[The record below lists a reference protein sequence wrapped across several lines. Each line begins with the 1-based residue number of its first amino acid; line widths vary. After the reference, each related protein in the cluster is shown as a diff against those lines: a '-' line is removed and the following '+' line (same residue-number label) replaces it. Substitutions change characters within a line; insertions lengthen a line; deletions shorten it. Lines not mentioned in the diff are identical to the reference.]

1 MALPV
6 LIAPSILSADMKR
19 LPDEI
24 KSIEPFADW
33 LQIDVMDGRFVPN
46 TAFPLTQVQTIRTT
60 LPLDIHLMVEQPA
73 GYARE
78 FLSLHPTN
86 ITFHAEAVQKT
97 DDRRALLQA
106 IRKGGATDTVGHVRR
121 VTAGIAINPP
131 TPLSAVADVLGEVD
145 LLLVMS
151 VNPGFGGQAF
161 IPSVLEKVTEARRK
175 HPALMIQMD
184 GGIDATTAPLCI
196 RAGANNLVAG
206 SYIFRAT
213 DRAQAIASLRSSV

>member
-19 LPDEI
+19 LPEEI
-24 KSIEPFADW
+24 ASIEPYADW

-46 TAFPLTQVQTIRTT
+46 TAFPLTQVQTLQTK

-73 GYARE
+73 EYARE
-78 FLSLHPTN
+78 FLSLHPRN

-106 IRKGGATDTVGHVRR
+106 IRKGGAT
-121 VTAGIAINPP
+121 AGIAINPP
-131 TPLSAVADVLGEVD
+131 TSLSDIADVLGEVD

-161 IPSVLEKVTEARRK
+161 IADVLSKVEEARK
-175 HPALMIQMD
+175 KFPKLMIQMD

-196 RAGANNLVAG
+196 RSGANNLVAG
-206 SYIFRAT
+206 SFIFRAA
-213 DRAQAIASLRSSV
+213 DRAKAIVSLRSSV

>member
-6 LIAPSILSADMKR
+6 LIAPSILSADMNR
-19 LPDEI
+19 LPEEI
-24 KSIEPFADW
+24 KSIEPYADW
-33 LQIDVMDGRFVPN
+33 LQIDVMDGHFVPN

-60 LPLDIHLMVEQPA
+60 LPLDIHLMVEHPA
-73 GYARE
+73 EYARE
-78 FLSLHPTN
+78 FLSLHPRN

-106 IRKGGATDTVGHVRR
+106 IRKGGAT
-121 VTAGIAINPP
+121 AGIAMNPP
-131 TPLSAVADVLGEVD
+131 TPLSDIADVLGEVD

-206 SYIFRAT
+206 SAIFRAA
-213 DRAQAIASLRSSV
+213 DRAKAIVSLRSFV